1 MKTFKFLMPFMLA
14 VLGIA
19 GCNTDDLRNDIDE
32 LKNRV
37 ESLEAQVSAFNE
49 NINAL
54 KVLIDGKLT
63 IQEVKEENGVYTLL
77 LSNEETITLKQG
89 EDFSAPQE
97 PEVTI
102 ENGNWVINGTDTGRP
117 VAGDVPEFR
126 IENNYWEV
134 KIDGNW
140 QRVKDANGND
150 VMAVSDGTQTGGN
163 SFFESVVYDE
173 AKGVLNIVLKEGSQQ
188 LTLPVVQDLV
198 CAIDKSSLKNNTW
211 VVGYGKPATLK
222 VTIKGDNAFVTA
234 PSGWLAT
241 LSEPNTEGKATLT
254 VKAPAKADVSAMSR
268 ATADN
273 SKDLTVQVNKGVNW
287 AVDKIQVE
295 AGEVIES
302 YYALYQQGETFE
314 IAGHTI
320 NNTLYPDAKLV
331 DRNDFEFTIDNPLYF
346 IDSSVDVNWT
356 STANFPNLI
365 LIGNN
370 SNVKSKI
377 TPTKQ
382 IKISSENAD
391 GIFLV
396 HNCEIDAQNVMNTT
410 GDSKAYLLA
419 QNNDNSFGTVIFDN
433 TKIIAL
439 SGQPLTYIYNSKA
452 PAARSI
458 ENFIIQNSLL
468 EFPSGTQQ
476 QYIISLGSSTATFSN
491 ISLVNNIFYSKD
503 LNKLLNKFRIF
514 QGKTA
519 NLSNL
524 KMYNNTFVNMATDG
538 DFYVYGGTIN
548 TIDVTKNLYYTDVAL
563 SNNCGLIKAAN
574 TFPTGTLCKDN
585 VVYKISADFN
595 WQVFFG
601 GMNKGFDGAEENIII
616 GTDPFEGGQFD
627 PTTGIFVPNSTYSG
641 YGATIK

>member
-1 MKTFKFLMPFMLA
+1 MKTFKFLMPFLLVA
-14 VLGIA
+14 FTFV

-63 IQEVKEENGVYTLL
+63 IQEVKEEDGVYTLL
-77 LSNEETITLKQG
+77 LSNEQTITLKQG
-89 EDFSAPQE
+89 ENFSAPQE

-102 ENGNWVINGTDTGRP
+102 ENGNWVINGTDTGCS
-117 VAGDVPEFR
+117 VTENVPEFR
-126 IENNYWEV
+126 IDENNYWQV

-140 QRVKDANGND
+140 INVKNANGND
-150 VMAVSDGTQTGGN
+150 VKAVADGAQTGGN

-173 AKGVLNIVLKEGSQQ
+173 AEGVLKIVLKENSKP
-188 LTLPVVQDLV
+188 LSLPVVQNLV
-198 CAIDKSSLKNNTW
+198 CAIDGKASLKNNTLTI
-211 VVGYGKPATLK
+211 GYGETETLT
-222 VTIKGDNAFVTA
+222 VTIEGENAFVTA
-234 PSGWLAT
+234 PSGWIAT
-241 LSEPNTEGKATLT
+241 LSEPGTDGKATLT
-254 VKAPAKADVSAMSR
+254 VKAPAKADASTMSR

-302 YYALYQQGETFE
+302 YYALYQQGKTFE

-382 IKISSENAD
+382 IKISNENAD
-391 GIFLV
+391 GLFLV
-396 HNCEIDAQNVMNTT
+396 HNVEIDAQNVMNAEGNSTT
-410 GDSKAYLLA
+410 YLLA
-419 QNNDNSFGTVIFDN
+419 QNGNSSFGKVMFDN
-433 TKIIAL
+433 VKLIAM
-439 SGQPLTYIYNSKA
+439 SGQPITFISRND
-452 PAARSI
+452 RSI
-458 ENFIIQNSLL
+458 SELIIQNSLIEL
-468 EFPSGTQQ
+468 SAGTQQ
-476 QYIISLGSSTATFSN
+476 QYIISLSSSTATYPN
-491 ISLVNNIFYSKD
+491 INLTNNIFYSKD
-503 LNKLLNKFRIF
+503 NKQLLTNFRLFRGVNAKITNF
-514 QGKTA
+514 K
-519 NLSNL
+519 LH
-524 KMYNNTFVNMATDG
+524 NNSFINIACSTE
-538 DFYVYGGTIN
+538 FYVYAKEITN
-548 TIDVTKNLYYTDVAL
+548 IDVTKNIFFTDNTL
-563 SNNCGLIKAAN
+563 PGNCGLIRA
-574 TFPTGTLCKDN
+574 TTTIPTGTVCTDN
-585 VVYKISADFN
+585 IVYKISTNSWLA
-595 WQVFFG
+595 FFESR
-601 GMNKGFDGAEENIII
+601 GFEGYEEFKII
-616 GTDPFEGGQFD
+616 TDNPFEGGQFD
-627 PTTGIFVPNSTYSG
+627 PATGTFVPNPTYSS
-641 YGATIK
+641 YGATID

>member
-1 MKTFKFLMPFMLA
+1 MKTFKFLMPFLLVA
-14 VLGIA
+14 FTFV

-37 ESLEAQVSAFNE
+37 ESLEAQVSAFND

-77 LSNEETITLKQG
+77 LSNEQTITLKQG

-102 ENGNWVINGTDTGRP
+102 ENGNWVINETETGCP

-126 IENNYWEV
+126 IKDSFWEV

-140 QRVKDANGND
+140 QSVKDANGND
-150 VMAVSDGTQTGGN
+150 VKAVSDGTQTGN
-163 SFFESVVYDE
+163 SFFESVEYNE
-173 AKGVLNIVLKEGSQQ
+173 AEGVLYIVLKDNSQR
-188 LTLPVVQDLV
+188 LTLPVVQNLV
-198 CAIDKSSLKNNTW
+198 CAINKTSLKNRNTL
-211 VVGYGKPATLK
+211 VVGYGGTANLD
-222 VTIKGDNAFVTA
+222 VTIKGENAFVTA
-234 PSGWLAT
+234 PSGWIAT
-241 LSEPNTEGKATLT
+241 LSVPDTDGKATLT
-254 VKAPAKADVSAMSR
+254 VKAPAKADASTMSR

-273 SKDLTVQVNKGVNW
+273 SKDLTVQVNEGVNW

-295 AGEVIES
+295 AEVVIES
-302 YYALYQQGETFE
+302 YYALYNSGKNFE
-314 IAGHTI
+314 IAGVQI
-320 NNTLYPDAKLV
+320 NNQLYPDAKLV

-391 GIFLV
+391 GLFLV
-396 HNCEIDAQNVMNTT
+396 HNCEIDAQNVMNAT
-410 GDSKAYLLA
+410 GNAKAYLLT

-585 VVYKISADFN
+585 VVYKISADFD

-601 GMNKGFDGAEENIII
+601 GKNKGFDGAEENIVI